1 MALAVLLGC
10 DYLPQGVPY
19 VGEKKALELI
29 AAVNHGSLIDRYL
42 KTPENSISATVMQ
55 HAVNGI
61 PLRTIRHVLRVKF

>member
-42 KTPENSISATVMQ
+42 KHPKIAL
-55 HAVNGI
+55 A
-61 PLRTIRHVLRVKF
+61 LL